1 MSIRILF
8 ADDDPS
14 MRQII
19 KMNLELR
26 GKAEGA
32 EVLTVPNGAEAVK
45 AVKEDEGIDIVL
57 LDYQMPPGN
66 DGGVW
71 AAEKIKAFERAAPII
86 VLFLSAYTRQ
96 SNVDA
101 AEGAGALP

>member
-1 MSIRILF
+1 MSIKILF
-8 ADDDPS
+8 ADDDPT
-14 MRQII
+14 MRQIV
-19 KMNLELR
+19 KMSLELR

-32 EVLTVPNGAEAVK
+32 EVLTVPNGEEAVAK
-45 AVKEDEGIDIVL
+45 VEEEADIDIVL

-66 DGGVW
+66 EGGIW
-71 AAEKIKAFERAAPII
+71 AAKQLKEQAAPVI
-86 VLFLSAYTRQ
+86 VVFLSAYTRQ